1 MSTIKSLMLM
11 AALVC
16 ASTGFAA
23 GEGGPGG
30 EATRSLF
37 NLSSLPGSFIA
48 GTEGGADA
56 SDDTP
61 AAAPAKGPPLPL
73 HTIEGV
79 GGMTITPMAY
89 LVNPGPKGT
98 QIGMPS
104 FSFTHVQAG
113 SKTVQSFA
121 ITQTFFGRFELGY
134 AINRHGIAGLRGAIE
149 KATGGAV
156 DIQRG
161 DTYLHNFNIRML
173 LLEENSS
180 DLPLPAV
187 TAGLHFKYC
196 HGVRQIDDRTGGLL
210 DMIGFDKS
218 NGLDF
223 TLTATK
229 MFPTLAFGRPVIGT
243 VGMRLSR
250 ASHIGYLGFGD
261 DTKASIEGSVVC
273 LVTDWLALGYEF
285 RQKHH
290 QYNRLEHL
298 EGKEG
303 DWHMFSIGWI
313 INNHM
318 TLAAGIGSLG
328 TLHNSHA
335 APAFALQFKYEL

>member
-1 MSTIKSLMLM
+1 MSTVKSLVLV

-16 ASTGFAA
+16 ASTGLAL
-23 GEGGPGG
+23 GEGAPGG

-37 NLSSLPGSFIA
+37 NLGALPGPFMA
-48 GTEGGADA
+48 GTDDSAAAADA
-56 SDDTP
+56 P
-61 AAAPAKGPPLPL
+61 AAAPAKGPPLPI
-73 HTIEGV
+73 HNIEGV
-79 GGMTITPMAY
+79 GGMAITPMAY

-121 ITQTFFGRFELGY
+121 ITQTFFRRFEFGY
-134 AINRHGIAGLRGAIE
+134 CLSRHGIAGLRGAIE
-149 KATGGAV
+149 KATGI
-156 DIQRG
+156 DIQRA
-161 DTYLHNFNIRML
+161 DTYLHNFNVRML
-173 LLEENSS
+173 LLEENSC

-187 TAGLHFKYC
+187 TAGLHIKYC
-196 HGVRQIDDRTGGLL
+196 HGVRKIDDRLGGIL
-210 DMIGFDKS
+210 DGLGFEKS

-243 VGMRLSR
+243 LGMRLSR
-250 ASHIGYLGFGD
+250 AAHIGYLGFGD
-261 DTKASIEGSVVC
+261 DTEVSIEGSVVC

-285 RQKHH
+285 RQKQH

-298 EGKEG
+298 EGKED
-303 DWHMFSIGWI
+303 DWHMFSVGWI

-335 APAFALQFKYEL
+335 DPAFAVQFKCEL